1 MKNTKMWTLITAVMA
16 ILTVIGGFLALGEEG
31 EAGIHATLGIVTL
44 ISALISAFVA
54 SRQ

>member
-1 MKNTKMWTLITAVMA
+1 MKNTKMWALITAVLA
-16 ILTVIGGFLALGEEG
+16 VLAVIGGFLAAGEEG

-44 ISALISAFVA
+44 IAALISAFVA